1 MALNWEQVQK
11 NIFSGESGGDYDALF
26 GYQNRPDGL
35 FSNIKVSQMPV
46 GDVIKFTSPSGE
58 YGQYVKSKVG
68 HVATPVG
75 AYQVVGSTLRE
86 AVNALGIDPN
96 QRFDRATQDRIGK
109 YILKTQGTGAWEGY
123 GKGGAMMAN
132 QANQANQP
140 SQQQSQGLL
149 GGILGG
155 QGIGGA
161 LGMSDDFRDRLK
173 MAILLGSDPRG
184 FAPMVSAIEA
194 RGKERRALSRTT
206 AQANATADYL
216 ERTGQVDLA
225 NLLRQGGID
234 AAAAL
239 NAAAKAP
246 KVSEAEKQIAR
257 LMETGIDRTTAIK
270 IRDGRLKISRNPVT
284 QRAELIDMATGNVIG
299 QATETLAQ
307 VAGVEEPVPADDR
320 FKDLPVTQAGGLAGW
335 GANIANIVTDAL
347 GAGQQFSKIGEAQ
360 AAMTDLSTRTVL
372 MLDADFAGKPTN
384 FTREKLEKLTIKP
397 AELSQGSVQ
406 SYQKTLNMVN
416 ALEEAVSGV
425 NAVKNNSDLYSPQA
439 IKDAQANSN
448 KLQNLLDD
456 YISLKNAFES
466 KGLGSQGKVN
476 GQPTVEQTD
485 QDRALIGK
493 YLTPNYYRDNM
504 LPSPQ

>member
-1 MALNWEQVQK
+1 L
-11 NIFSGESGGDYDALF
+11 
-26 GYQNRPDGL
+26 
-35 FSNIKVSQMPV
+35 
-46 GDVIKFTSPSGE
+46 
-58 YGQYVKSKVG
+58 
-68 HVATPVG
+68 
-75 AYQVVGSTLRE
+75 
-86 AVNALGIDPN
+86 
-96 QRFDRATQDRIGK
+96 
-109 YILKTQGTGAWEGY
+109 
-123 GKGGAMMAN
+123 
-132 QANQANQP
+132 
-140 SQQQSQGLL
+140 
-149 GGILGG
+149 LGG

-161 LGMSDDFRDRLK
+161 LGLSEDFRDRLAMGI
-173 MAILLGSDPRG
+173 MAGSDPRQ
-184 FAPMVSAIEA
+184 FAPLIEQRA
-194 RGKERRALSRTT
+194 ASMQERKAEAKEQRQRNKSLEYLKQRADAGDALAKQYYEAASTGVLPVGT
-206 AQANATADYL
+206 GLAAYL
-216 ERTGQVDLA
+216 EQMTKVD
-225 NLLRQGGID
+225 
-234 AAAAL
+234 
-239 NAAAKAP
+239 
-246 KVSEAEKQIAR
+246 KVSEAEKQIRR
-257 LMETGIDRTTAIK
+257 LMETGVDRVTAIA
-270 IRDGRLKISRNPVT
+270 IRDGRIKISRNPVT
-284 QRAELIDMATGNVIG
+284 QRAELIDMATGSILG
-299 QATETLAQ
+299 QATEALAKE
-307 VAGVEEPVPADDR
+307 VGAEEAAPADDR
-320 FKDLPVTQAGGLAGW
+320 FKNLPVTQAGGLAGW

-425 NAVKNNSDLYSPQA
+425 NAVKGNPDLYSPQA
-439 IKDAQANSN
+439 IKDAQSNSN

-485 QDRALIGK
+485 EERALIGK